1 MSADIQSVLEGR
13 ERWCVVQGD
22 CLDVMRGLPDGCVDA
37 VVTDPPYGLGFPYLG
52 YDDSRDNLKTLIAGF
67 LPEAVRLSKK
77 RIIVLCG
84 PTQIGLYPNPDWVG
98 AVTWRTTATFG
109 RAGYNQWT
117 PVLLY
122 GKDVDGFGNV
132 NGMLKSD
139 TFQCEGAEGYGFT
152 RGEEERKHTC
162 PKPLGLMR
170 PVVRRYVEPGS
181 IILDPFCGSGTT
193 GVVAVA
199 NGYRFIGIEREASY
213 VDIARR
219 RIADAAAQGNLF
231 TEAL

>member
-1 MSADIQSVLEGR
+1 MHQKPSQWEVRL
-13 ERWCVVQGD
+13 GD
-22 CLDVMRGLPDGCVDA
+22 CRDVMRCLPADSVDV
-37 VVTDPPYGLGFPYLG
+37 VVTDPPYGLDFPYIG
-52 YDDSRDNLKTLIAGF
+52 YQDTRDNLRALIADF
-67 LPEAVRLSKK
+67 LPEAR
-77 RIIVLCG
+77 RIARRRVIVLCG
-84 PTQIGLYPNPDWVG
+84 PTQIGLYPEPDWVC

-117 PVLLY
+117 PLLLY
-122 GKDVDGFGNV
+122 GKDVDGFGSV

-139 TFQCEGAEGYGFT
+139 TFHCEGAEGYGFT

-170 PVVRRYVEPGS
+170 PVIRRYVEPQS
-181 IILDPFCGSGTT
+181 VILDPFAGSGTT

-199 NGYRFIGIEREASY
+199 DGHRFIGIERETVY
-213 VDIARR
+213 CDIARR

-231 TEAL
+231 G